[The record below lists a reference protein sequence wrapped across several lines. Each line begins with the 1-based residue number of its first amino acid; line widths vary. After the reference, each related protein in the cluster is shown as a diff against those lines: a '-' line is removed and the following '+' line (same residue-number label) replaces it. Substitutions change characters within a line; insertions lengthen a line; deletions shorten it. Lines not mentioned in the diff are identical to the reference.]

1 MEFLGGSVGKG
12 SCVVTVVAW
21 VAAVV
26 WVPSLALGTFVC
38 YVWVWPK
45 TPKNQKKIKK
55 KKTFWSFCVAQQDWW
70 RLGSHGGMG
79 LMPGPIQWVKD
90 SALPQ
95 LQLRSQLRLQY
106 DPWPRS
112 SMCCKMAKNDQK
124 NSQNTKNFFPKE
136 CVI

>member
-1 MEFLGGSVGKG
+1 MAQWVKDPVLSLLWLGLLLWCGFHPWPWEL
-12 SCVVTVVAW
+12 SCAMYGCGQK
-21 VAAVV
+21 
-26 WVPSLALGTFVC
+26 L
-38 YVWVWPK
+38 PK
-45 TPKNQKKIKK
+45 TKKK